1 MKTRRKSM
9 VQRLVAGVILGTSI
23 LAGWLAA
30 AQMTYKPKFP
40 GDPAHS
46 ESEAAALGYLRTTVR
61 AQRLYKRTNQQYA
74 TSLGQLVHVGTF
86 TRRMVPTDRGDY
98 TVNFHSRKDGYEL
111 SLMPKQLDADHRSFY
126 STEDGVIHADDQKA
140 ADAKSPVVK

>member
-9 VQRLVAGVILGTSI
+9 VQRLVAGGILGASI
-23 LAGWLAA
+23 LAACLAR
-30 AQMTYKPKFP
+30 AQTPYKPKFP

-46 ESEAAALGYLRTTVR
+46 ESEAAALGYIRTTVR
-61 AQRLYKRTNQQYA
+61 AQRLYKRTNQHYA

-98 TVNFHSRKDGYEL
+98 TVSFHPRKDGYEL
-111 SLMPKQLDADHRSFY
+111 SLTPRQLDADHRSFY

-140 ADAKSPVVK
+140 DERSPVVK